1 MPVMS
6 EDWDLLVWA
15 ADLLRAPRQDL
26 AMPHSAAVA
35 SVVGVAV
42 QASVARQLR
51 LAVARGCLES
61 SAAGQ
66 VAHLVVADLLVGLAC
81 YPADPCNL
89 AAVGMLRDYSFVAA
103 AVVAVAAAET
113 VVAVAFS

>member
-6 EDWDLLVWA
+6 EERDLLAWA

-42 QASVARQLR
+42 QSSVARQLQ
-51 LAVARGCLES
+51 LAVAQGCLES

-66 VAHLVVADLLVGLAC
+66 VAHLVAADLLVGLAC

-89 AAVGMLRDYSFVAA
+89 
-103 AVVAVAAAET
+103 VAV
-113 VVAVAFS
+113 

>member
-1 MPVMS
+1 MS
-6 EDWDLLVWA
+6 EERDLLAWA

-42 QASVARQLR
+42 QSSVARQLQ
-51 LAVARGCLES
+51 LAVAQGCLES

-66 VAHLVVADLLVGLAC
+66 VAHLVAADLLVGLAC

-89 AAVGMLRDYSFVAA
+89 
-103 AVVAVAAAET
+103 VAV
-113 VVAVAFS
+113 